1 MQEKPRPDVSDEVC
15 WWCPRC
21 KTRKSIRQG
30 SFFSKSR
37 LTLLQWMILIFFW
50 VDDAV
55 VTSAARH
62 ADTSVNTAI
71 AVYQWLREVCSRRL
85 IKDGPP
91 KLGGPGVVVQV
102 DESCFRHK
110 PKVYVIII
118 IKHKAILN
126 VIEYANFGCTE

>member
-1 MQEKPRPDVSDEVC
+1 
-15 WWCPRC
+15 
-21 KTRKSIRQG
+21 
-30 SFFSKSR
+30 
-37 LTLLQWMILIFFW
+37 MILIFFW
-50 VDDAV
+50 VDDAG

-71 AVYQWLREVCSRRL
+71 AVYQWLREVCSQRL

-110 PKVYVIII
+110 PKVYVI
-118 IKHKAILN
+118 
-126 VIEYANFGCTE
+126 